1 MLCQV
6 SLRGDD
12 KAHVQGR
19 VGLEDAGHGKS
30 PLLHQGLQLS
40 KLEGQGNLLPG
51 LLRQSQELKRHI
63 VHQHLVRPLGSR
75 PLLDG
80 EKAVG
85 IVVLRHIPELHMP
98 LQELRVQHLVGEH
111 LTGRA
116 LLYQGMGRQ
125 LLIFLHGHVLDD
137 AVAVAP

>member
-6 SLRGDD
+6 SLGGDD
-12 KAHVQGR
+12 KSHIQGR
-19 VGLEDAGHGKS
+19 VGLQDAGHGKG
-30 PLLHQGLQLS
+30 PLLHLGLQLPE
-40 KLEGQGNLLPG
+40 LEGQGDLLPG
-51 LLRQSQELKRHI
+51 LLRQSQELERHI
-63 VHQHLVRPLGSR
+63 VHQHLVRSLRHG
-75 PLLDG
+75 PLLES
-80 EKAVG
+80 EKAMGV
-85 IVVLRHIPELHMP
+85 VVLRHIPELHMP